1 MKFHAFSPRASAAAV
16 GIAVLLICGNAAGA
30 MAAVASTP
38 APVAPQVTTSAT
50 ATAEPG
56 APVPPGAPTGLT
68 AVPGNGTV
76 TLSWSAPSSDGGAPV
91 DGYWIAGGTSPS
103 STSITDRVRG
113 TTVTMSHLANGTTY
127 FFRVS
132 AENFTGDGPAVTVT
146 VVIPPGPGSGSG
158 SAPGAP
164 AGLKVSS
171 GDGFVALS
179 WSPPASTGGSP
190 VTGYHVYLGLSKS
203 LVGARQFT
211 TSGTSFRFTDAENGN
226 LYYVKV
232 TALNAT
238 GEGPGT
244 PETSVFVAPHATAS
258 PSGPSRPTGLTAQAR
273 RGEVILSWSPPPGGL
288 KDGQGYLIYMGT
300 SPGHEGAKP
309 SVPYLIQFTTHY
321 TVAPLKDGTRY
332 YFQVALL
339 DRDDQMSARSAEV
352 SAVPGVGAGAA
363 PGPAPGVG
371 GGARSGGKNA
381 QPTAAPLPTA
391 ILDGQHTSS
400 SPSAGLIIL
409 LAALSLA
416 GTGGAIAIV
425 LVQRRRRR
433 HGPGYAPV
441 PAPRRPHDDQRSRVE
456 ELNGPRYR

>member
-1 MKFHAFSPRASAAAV
+1 MKFHAFSPRASATAV

-38 APVAPQVTTSAT
+38 APVAPQVTTT
-50 ATAEPG
+50 ATAGPDT
-56 APVPPGAPTGLT
+56 PVPPGAPTGLT

-91 DGYWIAGGTSPS
+91 DGYFIAGGTSPS
-103 STSITDRVRG
+103 STSFTELVGG
-113 TTVTMSHLANGTTY
+113 TTATMSHLTNGTTY

-146 VVIPPGPGSGSG
+146 VTPQGPGSGSG

-179 WSPPASTGGSP
+179 WSPP
-190 VTGYHVYLGLSKS
+190 
-203 LVGARQFT
+203 
-211 TSGTSFRFTDAENGN
+211 
-226 LYYVKV
+226 
-232 TALNAT
+232 
-238 GEGPGT
+238 
-244 PETSVFVAPHATAS
+244 
-258 PSGPSRPTGLTAQAR
+258 
-273 RGEVILSWSPPPGGL
+273 PGGL

-300 SPGHEGAKP
+300 SPGHEGARP

-339 DRDDQMSARSAEV
+339 DRDNQLSARSAEV

-363 PGPAPGVG
+363 PGPAPGA
-371 GGARSGGKNA
+371 GARSGGGKNT

-391 ILDGQHTSS
+391 ILDGHHASS
-400 SPSAGLIIL
+400 SPATGLIVL

-425 LVQRRRRR
+425 LIQRRRRR
-433 HGPGYAPV
+433 HGPGHAPV

>member
-1 MKFHAFSPRASAAAV
+1 MKFHAFSPRASATAV

-30 MAAVASTP
+30 MAAVTSTP
-38 APVAPQVTTSAT
+38 APAAPPVTAT
-50 ATAEPG
+50 ATATAVPDT
-56 APVPPGAPTGLT
+56 PVPPGAPTGLT

-91 DGYWIAGGTSPS
+91 DGYFIAGGTSPS

-113 TTVTMSHLANGTTY
+113 TTATMSHLTNSTTY

-132 AENFTGDGPAVTVT
+132 AENFTADGPAVTVT
-146 VVIPPGPGSGSG
+146 VTPQGPGSGSG

-179 WSPPASTGGSP
+179 WSPPASAGGSP

-203 LVGARQFT
+203 MVGARQFT
-211 TSGTSFRFTDAENGN
+211 TSGTSFQLTDAENGD
-226 LYYVKV
+226 LYYIKV
-232 TALNAT
+232 AALNAA

-258 PSGPSRPTGLTAQAR
+258 PSGPSRPTGLAAQAR
-273 RGEVILSWSPPPGGL
+273 RGEVVLSWSPPPGGL
-288 KDGQGYLIYMGT
+288 GDGQGYLIYMGT

-309 SVPYLIQFTTHY
+309 SVPYLIQFATSY
-321 TVAPLKDGTRY
+321 TVAPLTNGTRY

-339 DRDDQMSARSAEV
+339 GDDNQVSARSAEV

-363 PGPAPGVG
+363 PGPVPGVG
-371 GGARSGGKNA
+371 GGARSGGGKNA

-391 ILDGQHTSS
+391 ILDGHHSSS
-400 SPSAGLIIL
+400 SPPAGLIIL

-416 GTGGAIAIV
+416 ATGGAIAIV

-433 HGPGYAPV
+433 RGPGYAPV
-441 PAPRRPHDDQRSRVE
+441 PAPRRPHDDQRSRPE

>member
-1 MKFHAFSPRASAAAV
+1 MPDMTDPAEEP
-16 GIAVLLICGNAAGA
+16 GELIGRGA
-30 MAAVASTP
+30 PPASTP
-38 APVAPQVTTSAT
+38 WTPAACCA
-50 ATAEPG
+50 G
-56 APVPPGAPTGLT
+56 TG
-68 AVPGNGTV
+68 
-76 TLSWSAPSSDGGAPV
+76 LSWSAPSSDGGAPV
-91 DGYWIAGGTSPS
+91 DDYFIAGGTSPS
-103 STSITDRVRG
+103 STSFTDRVHG
-113 TTVTMSHLANGTTY
+113 TTTATMSHLTNGTTY

-132 AENFTGDGPAVTVT
+132 AENFTGDGPAVAVT
-146 VVIPPGPGSGSG
+146 VIPQGPGSRSG
-158 SAPGAP
+158 SAPGVP

-171 GDGFVALS
+171 GGGFIALS

-203 LVGARQFT
+203 MVGARQFT
-211 TSGTSFRFTDAENGN
+211 TSGTSFQFTDAENGN
-226 LYYVKV
+226 LYYIKV
-232 TALNAT
+232 AALNAA

-244 PETSVFVAPHATAS
+244 PETAVFVAPHSTAS
-258 PSGPSRPTGLTAQAR
+258 PSGPSRPTGLTAQGR
-273 RGEVILSWSPPPGGL
+273 RGEVVLSWSPPPGGL

-300 SPGHEGAKP
+300 SPGYEGAKP

-339 DRDDQMSARSAEV
+339 DRDNQMSARSAEV

-363 PGPAPGVG
+363 PGPVPGVG
-371 GGARSGGKNA
+371 GGARSDGGKKA

-391 ILDGQHTSS
+391 ILDGHHASS
-400 SPSAGLIIL
+400 SPAAGLIIL